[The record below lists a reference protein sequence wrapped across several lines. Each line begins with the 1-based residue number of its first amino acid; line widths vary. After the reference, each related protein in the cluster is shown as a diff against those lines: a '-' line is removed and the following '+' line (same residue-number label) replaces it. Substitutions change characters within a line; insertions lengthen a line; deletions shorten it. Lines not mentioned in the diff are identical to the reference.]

1 MTALDRNELL
11 KRWEPLLEGI
21 GDDHIAY
28 QTARLF
34 ENQAKEFTKQSL
46 NEELSPAATTTGKI
60 GTFQKFAFPLIR
72 RTYPELMFNKIGATQ
87 AMDGPVS
94 QIFYMGNSRAI
105 GAQEQ
110 VMYSKFNITPRNLVA
125 GRIGSQSGVAGQAGN
140 PQGVAFDPADG
151 TSALTRSAVAGGTLP
166 GGSFDLSNVLG
177 NNNVKDGSPSTTMG
191 GKLASFPSA
200 TTILGYAVSS
210 AERLKNQEIPEVNMH
225 IQKQTVQARER
236 KMRALWTL
244 EAAQDLKAYHNLDME
259 AELTDLLSKEM
270 NLEIDRELIEDIRM
284 IAYGPAALGG
294 GWGGWYLES
303 LYQGNADN
311 FQGIGGTGEGATPG
325 GTFIAGAYEYDFNAA
340 LTSEEAAV
348 ATGDIGGTA
357 GDGINRRYSNVY
369 VMDLNH
375 FATTGTSFAPQTLG
389 HIYSNVLAMINFAS
403 TDIYRTTLRGA
414 GNVIITSPVIASML
428 ESAAKL
434 EGGLPADAGPTAGA
448 VGNQITYKGKFA
460 GKYDL
465 VVDPMFPEDEIIVGY
480 KGANAM
486 DAGYFYCPYI
496 PVQPLDTVVDPE
508 TFQPRKGILTR
519 YGKVAV
525 QPASRFYRVIRLIGT
540 GSDYLTPEVFR
551 QTAAGG
557 NTFNAAGL
565 YDTKGPIG

>member
-1 MTALDRNELL
+1 MTALDRNDLL

-21 GDDHIAY
+21 GDEHIAY

-34 ENQAKEFTKQSL
+34 ENQAKEFTKSSL
-46 NEELSPAATTTGKI
+46 NEELSPGATTTGKI

-105 GAQEQ
+105 GATEQ
-110 VMYSKFNITPRNLVA
+110 VMYSKFNITPRNLIA
-125 GRIGSQSGVAGQAGN
+125 KKIGSVSSPGT
-140 PQGVAFDPADG
+140 QGVFDPNG
-151 TSALTRSAVAGGTLP
+151 TNTKALTRANVAADG
-166 GGSFDLSNVLG
+166 FDLSNVLAH
-177 NNNVKDGSPSTTMG
+177 DAGSPSSTMG
-191 GKLASFPSA
+191 GKLASYPSA
-200 TTILGYAVSS
+200 TTILGYSVS
-210 AERLKNQEIPEVNMH
+210 AGERLKNQEIPEVNMH

-284 IAYGPAALGG
+284 IAYGPASLADEF
-294 GWGGWYLES
+294 GGWYLQS
-303 LYQGNADN
+303 LYQGGADN
-311 FQGIGGTGEGATPG
+311 FKGIGGTGEGAG
-325 GTFIAGAYEYDFNAA
+325 GTFVAGAYEYDFSPDLAN
-340 LTSEEAAV
+340 EESDLQ
-348 ATGDIGGTA
+348 ATV
-357 GDGINRRYSNVY
+357 GDGINRRVSNIY

-375 FATTGTSFAPQTLG
+375 FATTGTNFAPQTLG

-403 TDIYRTTLRGA
+403 TDIYRTTLRGP
-414 GNVIITSPVIASML
+414 GNVIITSPVVASML

-434 EGGLPADAGPTAGA
+434 EGGLPEKLGPTNMQGS
-448 VGNQITYKGKFA
+448 QIQYAGKFA

-465 VVDPMFPEDEIIVGY
+465 IIDPMFPEDEIIVGY
-480 KGANAM
+480 KGSNAM
-486 DAGYFYCPYI
+486 DAGFFYCPYI

-540 GSDYLTPEVFR
+540 GADYLTPEIFR
-551 QTAAGG
+551 QTSAGG
-557 NTFNAAGL
+557 VGVTFPDG
-565 YDTKGPIG
+565 YDTNSSA

>member
-1 MTALDRNELL
+1 MTALDRNDLL

-46 NEELSPAATTTGKI
+46 NEELSDAATTTGKI

-105 GAQEQ
+105 GADEQ
-110 VMYSKFNITPRNLVA
+110 VMYSKFRITPRNLVA
-125 GRIGSQSGVAGQAGN
+125 ERIGSVSGN
-140 PQGVAFDPADG
+140 SAFDPAAG
-151 TSALTRSAVAGGTLP
+151 VSALTYDTAENG
-166 GGSFDLSNVLG
+166 FDLSNVL
-177 NNNVKDGSPSTTMG
+177 NATNGSPSTTMG
-191 GKLASFPSA
+191 GKLAAFPNDD
-200 TTILGYAVSS
+200 TILGYSVS
-210 AERLKNQEIPEVNMH
+210 AGERLSGSSIPEVNMH

-284 IAYGPAALGG
+284 IAYGPGALGG
-294 GWGGWYLES
+294 GFGGWYLES
-303 LYQGNADN
+303 LYQGGADN
-311 FQGIGGTGEGATPG
+311 FNADTGTGQDG
-325 GTFIAGAYEYDFNAA
+325 GTFIAGAYEYDFNSA
-340 LTSEEAAV
+340 LEAEEVAV
-348 ATGDIGGTA
+348 AASVGG
-357 GDGINRRYSNVY
+357 GINQRYSNIY
-369 VMDLNH
+369 VMDLNR
-375 FATTGTSFAPQTLG
+375 FANTAAAFAPQTLG
-389 HIYSNVLAMINFAS
+389 HVYSNVLALINFAS
-403 TDIYRTTLRGA
+403 TDIYRTTLRGP
-414 GNVIITSPVIASML
+414 GNVMITSPVIASML

-434 EGGLPADAGPTAGA
+434 EGGLPAADGPTNMA
-448 VGNQITYKGKFA
+448 GNQIQYVGKFA

-480 KGANAM
+480 KGSNAM
-486 DAGYFYCPYI
+486 DAGFFYCPYI

-540 GSDYLTPEVFR
+540 GSDYLTPEILR
-551 QTAAGG
+551 QTAA
-557 NTFNAAGL
+557 AGTGFSGA
-565 YDTKGPIG
+565 YSIDS

>member
-1 MTALDRNELL
+1 MTALDRNDLL

-34 ENQAKEFTKQSL
+34 ENQAKEFTKSNL
-46 NEELSPAATTTGKI
+46 NEAISDGATTTGKI

-105 GAQEQ
+105 GGSPDQ
-110 VMYSKFNITPRNLVA
+110 VMYSKFNITPKNLVA
-125 GRIGSQSGVAGQAGN
+125 SRIGSISSTGNDGV
-140 PQGVAFDPADG
+140 PPFDPTDG
-151 TSALTRSAVAGGTLP
+151 TSALHYGGGL
-166 GGSFDLSNVLG
+166 
-177 NNNVKDGSPSTTMG
+177 NNVDVSSVIGANSNGAPSATMG
-191 GKLASFPSA
+191 GQLAAFPSA
-200 TTILGYAVSS
+200 TTILGYSVSA
-210 AERLKNQEIPEVNMH
+210 AERLKNDEIPEVNLH

-294 GWGGWYLES
+294 GFGGWYLES
-303 LYQGNADN
+303 LYQGGADN
-311 FQGIGGTGEGATPG
+311 FPGIGGDGNAQPG
-325 GTFIAGAYEYDFNAA
+325 GTFLAGSYEYDFNSA
-340 LTSEEAAV
+340 LEAEEV
-348 ATGDIGGTA
+348 DVSTGTV
-357 GDGINRRYSNVY
+357 GDGINRRYSNIY
-369 VMDLNH
+369 VMDLTR
-375 FATTGTSFAPQTLG
+375 FTSDTGPTRGAQHLG
-389 HIYSNVLAMINFAS
+389 HIYSNVLALINFAS

-414 GNVIITSPVIASML
+414 GNVLITSPVIASML

-434 EGGLPADAGPTAGA
+434 EGGLPTELGPTNTA
-448 VGNQITYKGKFA
+448 GNQIAYAGKFA

-480 KGANAM
+480 KGSNAM
-486 DAGYFYCPYI
+486 DAGFFYCPYI
-496 PVQPLDTVVDPE
+496 PLQPLDTVVDPE

-525 QPASRFYRVIRLIGT
+525 QPASRFYRVIRLVGT
-540 GSDYLTPEVFR
+540 GSDYLTPEIFR
-551 QTAAGG
+551 QTSADG
-557 NTFNAAGL
+557 NAFTDGA
-565 YDTKGPIG
+565 YSISS

>member
-1 MTALDRNELL
+1 MTALDRNDLL

-34 ENQAKEFTKQSL
+34 ENQAKEFTKQTL

-94 QIFYMGNSRAI
+94 QIFYMGNSRALGGDI
-105 GAQEQ
+105 EQ
-110 VMYSKFNITPRNLVA
+110 TMYSKFNITPRNLTA
-125 GRIGSQSGVAGQAGN
+125 TKIGSY
-140 PQGVAFDPADG
+140 DG
-151 TSALTRSAVAGGTLP
+151 SAPSELLDDWTTGGTFASGLQNRASTNSTSSFDNVAS
-166 GGSFDLSNVLG
+166 SFDLSNVISDV
-177 NNNVKDGSPSTTMG
+177 NGSPSTTMG
-191 GKLASFPSA
+191 GKLASFPSG
-200 TTILGYAVSS
+200 TSILGYAVSA
-210 AERLKNQEIPEVNMH
+210 AERLKSNEIPEVNLH

-284 IAYGPAALGG
+284 LAYGPAAVGSLGG
-294 GWGGWYLES
+294 WTLDS
-303 LYQGNADN
+303 LYQGGADN
-311 FQGIGGTGEGATPG
+311 FTGMGGTGANNTGPG
-325 GTFIAGAYEYDFNAA
+325 GTFVAGAYEYDFSTA
-340 LTSEEAAV
+340 LTNEDKTPA
-348 ATGDIGGTA
+348 GQGG
-357 GDGINRRYSNVY
+357 GMDRKYSNIF
-369 VMDLNH
+369 VMDLKQ
-375 FATTGTSFAPQTLG
+375 FIEGSQTNLRPRHLG
-389 HIYSNVLAMINFAS
+389 EVYSNVLALINFAS
-403 TDIYRTTLRGA
+403 TDIYKTTLRGP
-414 GNVIITSPVIASML
+414 GNVLVCSPVMASML

-434 EGGLPADAGPTAGA
+434 EGGIDRTEGPTNMGA
-448 VGNQITYKGKFA
+448 NQISYAGKFA
-460 GKYDL
+460 GKYDMII
-465 VVDPMFPEDEIIVGY
+465 DPMFPEDEIIVGY
-480 KGANAM
+480 KGNNAM

-496 PVQPLDTVVDPE
+496 PLQTLDTVTDPE

-525 QPASRFYRVIRLIGT
+525 QPASRFYRVIRVIGQ
-540 GSDYLTPEVFR
+540 GSDFLTPQIFR
-551 QTAAGG
+551 NTGHGGTAFAGDYAVG
-557 NTFNAAGL
+557 GDL
-565 YDTKGPIG
+565 

>member
-1 MTALDRNELL
+1 MTALDRKDLL

-21 GDDHIAY
+21 GDEHIAY

-34 ENQAKEFTKQSL
+34 ENQAKEFTKTSL
-46 NEELSPAATTTGKI
+46 NEALSDGATTTGKI

-105 GAQEQ
+105 GATEQ
-110 VMYSKFNITPRNLVA
+110 VMYSKFNITPRNLVSK
-125 GRIGSQSGVAGQAGN
+125 RIGSVSAPGGAGGFDPGGLNGLTGGQA
-140 PQGVAFDPADG
+140 D
-151 TSALTRSAVAGGTLP
+151 SP
-166 GGSFDLSNVLG
+166 GFDLSNVLAK
-177 NNNVKDGSPSTTMG
+177 NAGSPSTTMG
-191 GKLASFPSA
+191 GQLASWPSS
-200 TTILGYAVSS
+200 TSILGYSVS
-210 AERLKNQEIPEVNMH
+210 AGERLKNAEIPEVNMH

-284 IAYGPAALGG
+284 IAYGAGAVTGEY
-294 GWGGWYLES
+294 GGWYLRS
-303 LYQGNADN
+303 LYQGGADD
-311 FQGIGGTGEGATPG
+311 FPGIGGTGTGAG
-325 GTFIAGAYEYDFNAA
+325 GTFVAGAYEYDFSTE
-340 LTSEEAAV
+340 LTNEERYDAS
-348 ATGDIGGTA
+348 GGIG
-357 GDGINRRYSNVY
+357 RKYSNIY
-369 VMDLNH
+369 VMDLNR
-375 FATTGTSFAPQTLG
+375 FSSNTTSFAPQTLG
-389 HIYSNVLAMINFAS
+389 HIYSNVLALINFAS
-403 TDIYRTTLRGA
+403 TDIYRTTLRGP

-434 EGGLPADAGPTAGA
+434 EGGMPEKMGPTNMQGS
-448 VGNQITYKGKFA
+448 QIQYAGKFA

-465 VVDPMFPEDEIIVGY
+465 IIDPMFPEDEIIVGY
-480 KGANAM
+480 KGSNAM
-486 DAGYFYCPYI
+486 DAGFFYCPYI

-540 GSDYLTPEVFR
+540 GADYLTPEIFR
-551 QTAAGG
+551 NKSVDGEGVTTNGYTGG
-557 NTFNAAGL
+557 GEALLPA
-565 YDTKGPIG
+565 

>member
-1 MTALDRNELL
+1 MTALDRNDLL

-94 QIFYMGNSRAI
+94 QIFYMGNSRALDS
-105 GAQEQ
+105 AEQ
-110 VMYSKFNITPRNLVA
+110 VMYSKFNITPKNLVA
-125 GRIGSQSGVAGQAGN
+125 GRIGSVSNVDGAPAGTKT
-140 PQGVAFDPADG
+140 FDPADG
-151 TSALTRSAVAGGTLP
+151 TSALTFANGLSNV
-166 GGSFDLSNVLG
+166 DLSNVIG
-177 NNNVKDGSPSTTMG
+177 ANSQGAPTSSMG
-191 GKLASFPSA
+191 GRIAAFPDKDA
-200 TTILGYAVSS
+200 ILGYSVSA

-294 GWGGWYLES
+294 GFAGWYLES

-311 FQGIGGTGEGATPG
+311 FPATGGTGTAAGTAGGAFIG
-325 GTFIAGAYEYDFNAA
+325 GQYEYDFSTA
-340 LTSEEAAV
+340 LQNEEAAV
-348 ATGDIGGTA
+348 GTA
-357 GDGINRRYSNVY
+357 AGNGINRRYSNVY
-369 VMDLNH
+369 IMDLKR
-375 FATTGTSFAPQTLG
+375 FTSTTTPTQGAQHLG
-389 HIYSNVLAMINFAS
+389 HIYSNVLALINFAS

-434 EGGLPADAGPTAGA
+434 EGGLAAADGPTAGA
-448 VGNQITYKGKFA
+448 TGNQIQYVGKFA

-486 DAGYFYCPYI
+486 DAGFFYCPYI

-525 QPASRFYRVIRLIGT
+525 QPASRFYRVIRLVGT
-540 GSDYLTPEVFR
+540 GADYLTPEIFR
-551 QTAAGG
+551 NVKADGTAFAEP
-557 NTFNAAGL
+557 GL
-565 YDTKGPIG
+565 YDTKGPIN